1 MAIIHNPAYCMSMEY
16 VWSTYGLMQG
26 YTALSNHGSSFGKKK
41 QNSTE
46 YSNCTIGTES
56 SDFVLIWLFSESV
69 INLLE
74 SRRYGR
80 CG

>member
-1 MAIIHNPAYCMSMEY
+1 MAIIHNPAYYMSMEY
-16 VWSTYGLMQG
+16 YIKGVLMQG
-26 YTALSNHGSSFGKKK
+26 YTSLSNHDISFGEKK
-41 QNSTE
+41 QDTE

-56 SDFVLIWLFSESV
+56 SVFVLIWLFSESV

-74 SRRYGR
+74 SRRYDR